1 MSSNLGYESEKT
13 LEDNLIKQLC
23 ADGYEFV
30 EINDID
36 DLHLNFRKQVN
47 KHNASRLNGHE
58 LSDKEFER
66 LLVKIQGKGVYGSSK
81 TLRSLQD
88 ITMDDGSTQY
98 IELFNTKNNE
108 WCKNEFQVTHQ
119 VTMVGKYENRYDVT
133 LLINGLPLVQIELK
147 RRGIDFK
154 EAFNQVIRYKKHS
167 LNDLFRYV
175 QIFIISNGIDTK
187 YFANSDKE
195 MDFQYTFYWTDKNNN
210 RIDNL
215 YDFALD
221 FLPKCHISK
230 MISRYMVVDDTQK
243 NLMVMRPYQY
253 YAVEELM
260 KRAYETNNNAYVWHT
275 TGSGKTLTSFKLSQ
289 LLSTNREVA
298 QVFFLVDRKDLDSQT
313 IEEFNRFQKDTVDM
327 TDSTDTLIAQMKDSS
342 KKIILTTIQKMSNA
356 CKNDKYQDVIDRFE
370 GKKVVFIIDECHRSQ
385 FGEMHKM
392 IKKKFPRAQ
401 YFGFTGTPRFAEN
414 ASQDGRTTA
423 DIFEKLVHHYLIK
436 NAIAD
441 GNVLGFN
448 VDYVRTISSTVDI
461 EDDEEVEAIDT
472 EEVLMDD
479 QRISNIVDYVLK
491 IHNSKTNNR
500 RYNAIFTVRSIPMLI
515 KYYDEFKKRNTD
527 LKIAGIFTFGANE
540 DGELETEHSR
550 DSLERMIRDYNQM
563 FDKNYSTNT
572 FPAYFTDV
580 SKKVKNTEL
589 DILLVVNMFLT
600 GFDAKRLNT
609 LYVDKRLKHHD
620 LIQAFSRT
628 NRLYDQNKE
637 YGQIVTFRSPKE
649 YKKKINDALVLYSKG
664 GIGQAIAED
673 WETVLNNF
681 VLSLKTIRTFAPTP
695 ADVNGLSKKQKKT
708 FIKLF
713 RDLDHDYAHLK
724 SFSTFEPKILDEY
737 GFSQQIYEDYAAVY
751 NNVIEELKKDPPDDT
766 GDEPIR
772 DDYDLVAYS
781 KFKIDFE
788 YIVELLQGFVDFLDQ
803 KDIEFNEAEFEHKL
817 LELKEIVKDFAEDNP
832 KLSDLLL
839 QVLDEIEQ
847 DKAKFMGQDMSV
859 IINQMRYTAIDK
871 EIEKFSKKWYVPF
884 EAVKYEAYNYKDG
897 ELANEN
903 KLKELADYAT
913 YKMEISEALPK
924 FKFNGTLIREFKEI
938 LMPEI
943 GSLIE

>member
-1 MSSNLGYESEKT
+1 
-13 LEDNLIKQLC
+13 
-23 ADGYEFV
+23 
-30 EINDID
+30 
-36 DLHLNFRKQVN
+36 
-47 KHNASRLNGHE
+47 
-58 LSDKEFER
+58 
-66 LLVKIQGKGVYGSSK
+66 
-81 TLRSLQD
+81 
-88 ITMDDGSTQY
+88 
-98 IELFNTKNNE
+98 
-108 WCKNEFQVTHQ
+108 
-119 VTMVGKYENRYDVT
+119 
-133 LLINGLPLVQIELK
+133 
-147 RRGIDFK
+147 
-154 EAFNQVIRYKKHS
+154 
-167 LNDLFRYV
+167 
-175 QIFIISNGIDTK
+175 
-187 YFANSDKE
+187 

-500 RYNAIFTVRSIPMLI
+500 RYNAIFTFRSIPMLI

-550 DSLERMIRDYNQM
+550 DSLERMINDYNQM

-572 FPAYFTDV
+572 FSAYFTDV

-628 NRLYDQNKE
+628 NRIETANKPYGNIVCFQTNKKAVDDAVKLFSLTDNADEVLMKPYE
-637 YGQIVTFRSPKE
+637 YYRDEFRKAVEELLKHTPSPEEAEHGGDEQEE
-649 YKKKINDALVLYSKG
+649 YKFVLLFRELVRLMVKLKTFDEFEFTEDELGMSNQLYEDFVSKYKKIYRDIRPDQQKTS
-664 GIGQAIAED
+664 I
-673 WETVLNNF
+673 
-681 VLSLKTIRTFAPTP
+681 LS
-695 ADVNGLSKKQKKT
+695 DV
-708 FIKLF
+708 
-713 RDLDHDYAHLK
+713 
-724 SFSTFEPKILDEY
+724 SFDI
-737 GFSQQIYEDYAAVY
+737 
-751 NNVIEELKKDPPDDT
+751 
-766 GDEPIR
+766 
-772 DDYDLVAYS
+772 
-781 KFKIDFE
+781 
-788 YIVELLQGFVDFLDQ
+788 ELLRNDKINVHY
-803 KDIEFNEAEFEHKL
+803 I
-817 LELKEIVKDFAEDNP
+817 LELIKNAVSEPSREKRR
-832 KLSDLLL
+832 KT
-839 QVLDEIEQ
+839 LDEIEKMIESAT
-847 DKAKFMGQDMSV
+847 DPELYMKSDLIHGFIDSIASEMDPDADFEYEY
-859 IINQMRYTAIDK
+859 NQYMEEQRT
-871 EIEKFSKKWYVPF
+871 
-884 EAVKYEAYNYKDG
+884 
-897 ELANEN
+897 NE
-903 KLKELADYAT
+903 
-913 YKMEISEALPK
+913 
-924 FKFNGTLIREFKEI
+924 IREVAAKYQIPEPKINRLIGDYEFGGFVDKNDIKTDLTKDVIKREKEENNFSSSMRAKNSI
-938 LMPEI
+938 TNTITQFIKDVVIKYM
-943 GSLIE
+943 

>member
-1 MSSNLGYESEKT
+1 MCL
-13 LEDNLIKQLC
+13 
-23 ADGYEFV
+23 
-30 EINDID
+30 
-36 DLHLNFRKQVN
+36 
-47 KHNASRLNGHE
+47 
-58 LSDKEFER
+58 
-66 LLVKIQGKGVYGSSK
+66 
-81 TLRSLQD
+81 
-88 ITMDDGSTQY
+88 
-98 IELFNTKNNE
+98 NTKNNE

-550 DSLERMIRDYNQM
+550 DSLERMIKDYNQM

-572 FPAYFTDV
+572 FSAYFTDV

-628 NRLYDQNKE
+628 NRIETANKPYGNIVCFQTNKKAVDDAVKLFSLTDNADEVLMKPYE
-637 YGQIVTFRSPKE
+637 YYRDEFRKAVEELLKHTPSPEEAEHGGDEQEE
-649 YKKKINDALVLYSKG
+649 YKFVLLFRELVRLMVKLKTFDEFEFSEDELGMSNQLYEDFVSKYKKIYRDIRPDQQKTS
-664 GIGQAIAED
+664 I
-673 WETVLNNF
+673 
-681 VLSLKTIRTFAPTP
+681 LS
-695 ADVNGLSKKQKKT
+695 DV
-708 FIKLF
+708 
-713 RDLDHDYAHLK
+713 
-724 SFSTFEPKILDEY
+724 SFDI
-737 GFSQQIYEDYAAVY
+737 
-751 NNVIEELKKDPPDDT
+751 
-766 GDEPIR
+766 
-772 DDYDLVAYS
+772 
-781 KFKIDFE
+781 
-788 YIVELLQGFVDFLDQ
+788 ELLRNDKINVHY
-803 KDIEFNEAEFEHKL
+803 I
-817 LELKEIVKDFAEDNP
+817 LELIKNAVSEPSREKCR
-832 KLSDLLL
+832 KT
-839 QVLDEIEQ
+839 LDEIEKMIESAT
-847 DKAKFMGQDMSV
+847 DPELYMKSDLIHGFIDSIASEMDPDADFEYEY
-859 IINQMRYTAIDK
+859 NQYMEEQRT
-871 EIEKFSKKWYVPF
+871 
-884 EAVKYEAYNYKDG
+884 
-897 ELANEN
+897 NE
-903 KLKELADYAT
+903 
-913 YKMEISEALPK
+913 
-924 FKFNGTLIREFKEI
+924 IREVAAKYQIPEPKINRLIGDYEFGGFVDKNDIKTDLTKDVIKREKEEKNFSSSMRAKNSI
-938 LMPEI
+938 TNTITQFIKDVVIKYM
-943 GSLIE
+943 

>member
-1 MSSNLGYESEKT
+1 MNNSVGYESEKT
-13 LEDNLIKQLC
+13 LENNLIKQLKV
-23 ADGYEFV
+23 DGYEYV
-30 EINDID
+30 DIKNED
-36 DLHLNFRKQVN
+36 DLHRNFRKQIN
-47 KHNASRLNGHE
+47 KHNYSRLDGHE

-66 LLVKIQGKGVYGSSK
+66 LMVKIQGKGVYGSSK

-88 ITMDDGSTQY
+88 ITMDDGTTQY
-98 IELFNTKNNE
+98 IELFNAKNNE

-119 VTMVGKYENRYDVT
+119 VTMIGKYENRYDVT

-167 LNDLFRYV
+167 LNDLFRFV
-175 QIFIISNGIDTK
+175 QIFVISNGIDTK

-230 MISRYMVVDDTQK
+230 MISRYMVVDDSQK

-327 TDSTDTLIAQMKDSS
+327 TDSTDTLITQMKDSS

-356 CKNDKYQDVIDRFE
+356 CKNDKYQDVIKRYE
-370 GKKVVFIIDECHRSQ
+370 EKKVIFIIDECHRSQ

-392 IKKKFPRAQ
+392 IKKKFPKAQ
-401 YFGFTGTPRFAEN
+401 YFGFTGTPRFPEN

-448 VDYVRTISSTVDI
+448 VDYVRTISATVDI

-479 QRISNIVDYVLK
+479 QRISNIVEYILK
-491 IHNSKTNNR
+491 IHNAKTNNR
-500 RYNAIFTVRSIPMLI
+500 KYNAIFTVRSIPMLI
-515 KYYDEFKKRNTD
+515 KYYDEFKNRNTD

-550 DSLERMIRDYNQM
+550 DALERMIKDYNDM
-563 FDKNYSTNT
+563 FDKNYNT
-572 FPAYFTDV
+572 GTFSAYFTDV
-580 SKKVKNTEL
+580 SKKVKNTEI

-628 NRLYDQNKE
+628 NRIETANKPYGNIVCFQTNKKAVDTAIKIFSLTDNADEILMKPYE
-637 YGQIVTFRSPKE
+637 YYRDEFRKAVEELLKHTPTPEDANHGGDEQEKYKFILLFRELARLMVKLKTFDEFEFTVGELGISHQTYEDFVSKYKDIYRDVHDDSQKTSILNDVTFDIE
-649 YKKKINDALVLYSKG
+649 LLHNDKINVHYVLM
-664 GIGQAIAED
+664 
-673 WETVLNNF
+673 L
-681 VLSLKTIRTFAPTP
+681 
-695 ADVNGLSKKQKKT
+695 
-708 FIKLF
+708 
-713 RDLDHDYAHLK
+713 
-724 SFSTFEPKILDEY
+724 
-737 GFSQQIYEDYAAVY
+737 
-751 NNVIEELKKDPPDDT
+751 
-766 GDEPIR
+766 IR
-772 DDYDLVAYS
+772 DAVTETS
-781 KFKIDFE
+781 KEKRR
-788 YIVELLQGFVDFLDQ
+788 
-803 KDIEFNEAEFEHKL
+803 KT
-817 LELKEIVKDFAEDNP
+817 
-832 KLSDLLL
+832 
-839 QVLDEIEQ
+839 LDEIEKMIESTTDPELYMKSDLIHGFIDRIACEIGPDEDIDYEYNQ
-847 DKAKFMGQDMSV
+847 YMEEQRNNEIKEIATKYQIPEMKINQLIGDYEFGGFIDKNDIKNDLTAEVVKREKEKNSYASSLKTKNYISNAIAKFVKDIV
-859 IINQMRYTAIDK
+859 
-871 EIEKFSKKWYVPF
+871 
-884 EAVKYEAYNYKDG
+884 VKY
-897 ELANEN
+897 
-903 KLKELADYAT
+903 
-913 YKMEISEALPK
+913 M
-924 FKFNGTLIREFKEI
+924 
-938 LMPEI
+938 
-943 GSLIE
+943 

>member
-1 MSSNLGYESEKT
+1 
-13 LEDNLIKQLC
+13 
-23 ADGYEFV
+23 
-30 EINDID
+30 
-36 DLHLNFRKQVN
+36 
-47 KHNASRLNGHE
+47 
-58 LSDKEFER
+58 
-66 LLVKIQGKGVYGSSK
+66 
-81 TLRSLQD
+81 
-88 ITMDDGSTQY
+88 
-98 IELFNTKNNE
+98 
-108 WCKNEFQVTHQ
+108 
-119 VTMVGKYENRYDVT
+119 
-133 LLINGLPLVQIELK
+133 
-147 RRGIDFK
+147 
-154 EAFNQVIRYKKHS
+154 
-167 LNDLFRYV
+167 
-175 QIFIISNGIDTK
+175 
-187 YFANSDKE
+187 

-313 IEEFNRFQKDTVDM
+313 IEEFNRLQKDTVDM

-500 RYNAIFTVRSIPMLI
+500 RYNAIFTVCSIPMLI

-550 DSLERMIRDYNQM
+550 DSLERMIKDYNQM

-572 FPAYFTDV
+572 FSAYFTDV

-628 NRLYDQNKE
+628 NRIETANKPYGNIVCFQTNKKAVDDAVKLFSLTDNADEVLMKPYE
-637 YGQIVTFRSPKE
+637 YYRDEFRKAVEELLKHTPSPEEAEHGGDEQEE
-649 YKKKINDALVLYSKG
+649 YKFVLLFRELVRLMVKLKTFDEFEFSEDELGMSNQLYEDFVSKYKKIYRDIRPDQQKTS
-664 GIGQAIAED
+664 I
-673 WETVLNNF
+673 
-681 VLSLKTIRTFAPTP
+681 LS
-695 ADVNGLSKKQKKT
+695 DV
-708 FIKLF
+708 
-713 RDLDHDYAHLK
+713 
-724 SFSTFEPKILDEY
+724 SFDI
-737 GFSQQIYEDYAAVY
+737 
-751 NNVIEELKKDPPDDT
+751 
-766 GDEPIR
+766 
-772 DDYDLVAYS
+772 
-781 KFKIDFE
+781 
-788 YIVELLQGFVDFLDQ
+788 ELLRNDKINVHY
-803 KDIEFNEAEFEHKL
+803 I
-817 LELKEIVKDFAEDNP
+817 LELIKNAVSEPSREKRR
-832 KLSDLLL
+832 KT
-839 QVLDEIEQ
+839 LDEIEKMIESAT
-847 DKAKFMGQDMSV
+847 DPELYMKSDLIHEFIDSIASEMDPDADFEYEY
-859 IINQMRYTAIDK
+859 NQYMEEQRT
-871 EIEKFSKKWYVPF
+871 
-884 EAVKYEAYNYKDG
+884 
-897 ELANEN
+897 NE
-903 KLKELADYAT
+903 
-913 YKMEISEALPK
+913 
-924 FKFNGTLIREFKEI
+924 IREVAAKYQIPEPKINRLIGDYEFGGFVDKNDIKTDLTKDVIKREKEEKNFSSSMRAKNSI
-938 LMPEI
+938 TNTISQFIKDVVIKYM
-943 GSLIE
+943 

>member
-1 MSSNLGYESEKT
+1 MCL
-13 LEDNLIKQLC
+13 
-23 ADGYEFV
+23 
-30 EINDID
+30 
-36 DLHLNFRKQVN
+36 
-47 KHNASRLNGHE
+47 
-58 LSDKEFER
+58 
-66 LLVKIQGKGVYGSSK
+66 
-81 TLRSLQD
+81 
-88 ITMDDGSTQY
+88 
-98 IELFNTKNNE
+98 NTKNNE

-119 VTMVGKYENRYDVT
+119 VTMIGKYENRYDVT

-472 EEVLMDD
+472 EEVIMDD

-491 IHNSKTNNR
+491 IHNSKTSNR

-550 DSLERMIRDYNQM
+550 DSLERMIKDYNQM

-572 FPAYFTDV
+572 FSAYFTDV

-628 NRLYDQNKE
+628 NRIETANKPYGNIVCFQTNKKAVDDAVKLFSLTDNADEVLMKPYE
-637 YGQIVTFRSPKE
+637 YYRDEFRKAVEELLKHTPSPEEAEHGGDEQEE
-649 YKKKINDALVLYSKG
+649 YKFVLLFRELVRLMVKLKTFDEFEFTEDELGMSNQLYEDFVSKYKKIYRDIRPDQQKTS
-664 GIGQAIAED
+664 I
-673 WETVLNNF
+673 
-681 VLSLKTIRTFAPTP
+681 LS
-695 ADVNGLSKKQKKT
+695 DV
-708 FIKLF
+708 
-713 RDLDHDYAHLK
+713 
-724 SFSTFEPKILDEY
+724 SFDI
-737 GFSQQIYEDYAAVY
+737 
-751 NNVIEELKKDPPDDT
+751 
-766 GDEPIR
+766 
-772 DDYDLVAYS
+772 
-781 KFKIDFE
+781 
-788 YIVELLQGFVDFLDQ
+788 ELLRNDKINVHY
-803 KDIEFNEAEFEHKL
+803 I
-817 LELKEIVKDFAEDNP
+817 LELIKNAVSEPSREKRR
-832 KLSDLLL
+832 KT
-839 QVLDEIEQ
+839 LDEIEKMIESAT
-847 DKAKFMGQDMSV
+847 DPELYMKSDLIHGFIDSIASEMDPDADFEYEY
-859 IINQMRYTAIDK
+859 NQYMEEQRT
-871 EIEKFSKKWYVPF
+871 
-884 EAVKYEAYNYKDG
+884 
-897 ELANEN
+897 NE
-903 KLKELADYAT
+903 
-913 YKMEISEALPK
+913 
-924 FKFNGTLIREFKEI
+924 IREVAAKYQIPEPKINRLIGDYEFGGFVDKNDIKTDLTKDVIKREKEENNFSSSMRAKNSI
-938 LMPEI
+938 TNTITQFIKDVVIKYM
-943 GSLIE
+943 

>member
-1 MSSNLGYESEKT
+1 MCL
-13 LEDNLIKQLC
+13 
-23 ADGYEFV
+23 
-30 EINDID
+30 
-36 DLHLNFRKQVN
+36 
-47 KHNASRLNGHE
+47 
-58 LSDKEFER
+58 
-66 LLVKIQGKGVYGSSK
+66 
-81 TLRSLQD
+81 
-88 ITMDDGSTQY
+88 
-98 IELFNTKNNE
+98 NTKNNE

-550 DSLERMIRDYNQM
+550 DSLERMIKDYNQM

-572 FPAYFTDV
+572 FSAYFTDV

-628 NRLYDQNKE
+628 NRIETANKPYGNIVCFQTNKKAVDDAVKLFSLTDNADEVLMKPYE
-637 YGQIVTFRSPKE
+637 YYRDEFRKAVEELLKHTPSPEEAEHGGDEQEE
-649 YKKKINDALVLYSKG
+649 YKFVLLFRELVRLMVKLKTFDEFEFSEDELGMSNQLYEDFVSKYKKIYRDIRPDQQKTS
-664 GIGQAIAED
+664 I
-673 WETVLNNF
+673 
-681 VLSLKTIRTFAPTP
+681 LS
-695 ADVNGLSKKQKKT
+695 DV
-708 FIKLF
+708 
-713 RDLDHDYAHLK
+713 
-724 SFSTFEPKILDEY
+724 SFDI
-737 GFSQQIYEDYAAVY
+737 
-751 NNVIEELKKDPPDDT
+751 
-766 GDEPIR
+766 
-772 DDYDLVAYS
+772 
-781 KFKIDFE
+781 
-788 YIVELLQGFVDFLDQ
+788 ELLRNDKINVHY
-803 KDIEFNEAEFEHKL
+803 I
-817 LELKEIVKDFAEDNP
+817 LELIKNAVSEPSREKRR
-832 KLSDLLL
+832 KT
-839 QVLDEIEQ
+839 LDEIEKMIESAT
-847 DKAKFMGQDMSV
+847 DPELYMKSDLIHGFIDSIASEMDPDADFEYEY
-859 IINQMRYTAIDK
+859 NQYMEEQRT
-871 EIEKFSKKWYVPF
+871 
-884 EAVKYEAYNYKDG
+884 
-897 ELANEN
+897 NE
-903 KLKELADYAT
+903 
-913 YKMEISEALPK
+913 
-924 FKFNGTLIREFKEI
+924 IREVAAKYQIPEPKINRLIGDYEFGGFVDKNDIKTDLTKDVIKREKEEKNFSSSMRAKNSI
-938 LMPEI
+938 TNTITQFIKDVVIKYM
-943 GSLIE
+943 

>member
-1 MSSNLGYESEKT
+1 
-13 LEDNLIKQLC
+13 
-23 ADGYEFV
+23 
-30 EINDID
+30 
-36 DLHLNFRKQVN
+36 
-47 KHNASRLNGHE
+47 
-58 LSDKEFER
+58 
-66 LLVKIQGKGVYGSSK
+66 
-81 TLRSLQD
+81 
-88 ITMDDGSTQY
+88 
-98 IELFNTKNNE
+98 
-108 WCKNEFQVTHQ
+108 
-119 VTMVGKYENRYDVT
+119 MVGKYENRYDVT

-550 DSLERMIRDYNQM
+550 DSLERMINDYNQM

-572 FPAYFTDV
+572 FSAYFTDV

-628 NRLYDQNKE
+628 NRIETANKPYGNIVCFQTNKKAVDDAVKLFSLTDNADEVLMKPYE
-637 YGQIVTFRSPKE
+637 YYRDEFRKAVEELLKHTPSPEEAEHGGDEQEE
-649 YKKKINDALVLYSKG
+649 YKFVLLFRELVRLMVKLKTFDEFEFTEDELGMSNQLYEDFVSKYKKIYRD
-664 GIGQAIAED
+664 
-673 WETVLNNF
+673 
-681 VLSLKTIRTFAPTP
+681 IRPDQQKASILF
-695 ADVNGLSKKQKKT
+695 DV
-708 FIKLF
+708 
-713 RDLDHDYAHLK
+713 
-724 SFSTFEPKILDEY
+724 SFDI
-737 GFSQQIYEDYAAVY
+737 
-751 NNVIEELKKDPPDDT
+751 
-766 GDEPIR
+766 
-772 DDYDLVAYS
+772 
-781 KFKIDFE
+781 
-788 YIVELLQGFVDFLDQ
+788 ELLRNDKINVHY
-803 KDIEFNEAEFEHKL
+803 I
-817 LELKEIVKDFAEDNP
+817 LELIKNAVSEPSREKRR
-832 KLSDLLL
+832 KT
-839 QVLDEIEQ
+839 LDEIEKMIESAT
-847 DKAKFMGQDMSV
+847 DPELYMKSDLIHGFIDSIASEMDPDADFEYEY
-859 IINQMRYTAIDK
+859 NQYMK
-871 EIEKFSKKWYVPF
+871 EQRT
-884 EAVKYEAYNYKDG
+884 
-897 ELANEN
+897 NE
-903 KLKELADYAT
+903 
-913 YKMEISEALPK
+913 
-924 FKFNGTLIREFKEI
+924 IREVAAKYQIPEPKINRLIGDYEFGGFVDKNDIKTDLTKDVIKREKEENNFSSSMRAKNSI
-938 LMPEI
+938 TNTITQFIKDVVIKYM
-943 GSLIE
+943 

>member
-1 MSSNLGYESEKT
+1 
-13 LEDNLIKQLC
+13 
-23 ADGYEFV
+23 
-30 EINDID
+30 
-36 DLHLNFRKQVN
+36 
-47 KHNASRLNGHE
+47 
-58 LSDKEFER
+58 
-66 LLVKIQGKGVYGSSK
+66 
-81 TLRSLQD
+81 
-88 ITMDDGSTQY
+88 
-98 IELFNTKNNE
+98 
-108 WCKNEFQVTHQ
+108 
-119 VTMVGKYENRYDVT
+119 
-133 LLINGLPLVQIELK
+133 
-147 RRGIDFK
+147 
-154 EAFNQVIRYKKHS
+154 
-167 LNDLFRYV
+167 
-175 QIFIISNGIDTK
+175 
-187 YFANSDKE
+187 
-195 MDFQYTFYWTDKNNN
+195 
-210 RIDNL
+210 
-215 YDFALD
+215 
-221 FLPKCHISK
+221 
-230 MISRYMVVDDTQK
+230 MVVDDTQK

-550 DSLERMIRDYNQM
+550 DSLERMIKDYNQM
-563 FDKNYSTNT
+563 FGKNYSTNT
-572 FPAYFTDV
+572 FSAYFTDV

-628 NRLYDQNKE
+628 NRIETANKPYGNIVCFQTNKKAVDDAVKLFSLTDNADEVLMKPYE
-637 YGQIVTFRSPKE
+637 YYRDEFRKAVEELLKHTPSPEEAEHGGDEQEE
-649 YKKKINDALVLYSKG
+649 YKFVLLFRELVRLMVKLKTFDEFEFTEVELGMSNQLYEDFVSKYKKIYRDIRPDQQKTS
-664 GIGQAIAED
+664 I
-673 WETVLNNF
+673 
-681 VLSLKTIRTFAPTP
+681 LS
-695 ADVNGLSKKQKKT
+695 DV
-708 FIKLF
+708 
-713 RDLDHDYAHLK
+713 
-724 SFSTFEPKILDEY
+724 SFDI
-737 GFSQQIYEDYAAVY
+737 
-751 NNVIEELKKDPPDDT
+751 
-766 GDEPIR
+766 
-772 DDYDLVAYS
+772 
-781 KFKIDFE
+781 
-788 YIVELLQGFVDFLDQ
+788 ELLRNDKINVHY
-803 KDIEFNEAEFEHKL
+803 I
-817 LELKEIVKDFAEDNP
+817 LELIKNAVSEPSREKRR
-832 KLSDLLL
+832 KT
-839 QVLDEIEQ
+839 LDEIEKMIESAT
-847 DKAKFMGQDMSV
+847 DPELYMKSDLIHGFIDSIASEMDPDADFEYEY
-859 IINQMRYTAIDK
+859 NQYMEEQRT
-871 EIEKFSKKWYVPF
+871 
-884 EAVKYEAYNYKDG
+884 
-897 ELANEN
+897 NE
-903 KLKELADYAT
+903 
-913 YKMEISEALPK
+913 
-924 FKFNGTLIREFKEI
+924 IREVAAKYQIPEPKINRLIGDYEFGGFVDKNDIKTDLTKDVIKREKEENNFSSSMRAKNSI
-938 LMPEI
+938 TNTITQFIKDVVIKYM
-943 GSLIE
+943 

>member
-275 TGSGKTLTSFKLSQ
+275 TRSG
-289 LLSTNREVA
+289 
-298 QVFFLVDRKDLDSQT
+298 
-313 IEEFNRFQKDTVDM
+313 
-327 TDSTDTLIAQMKDSS
+327 
-342 KKIILTTIQKMSNA
+342 
-356 CKNDKYQDVIDRFE
+356 
-370 GKKVVFIIDECHRSQ
+370 
-385 FGEMHKM
+385 
-392 IKKKFPRAQ
+392 
-401 YFGFTGTPRFAEN
+401 
-414 ASQDGRTTA
+414 
-423 DIFEKLVHHYLIK
+423 
-436 NAIAD
+436 
-441 GNVLGFN
+441 
-448 VDYVRTISSTVDI
+448 
-461 EDDEEVEAIDT
+461 
-472 EEVLMDD
+472 
-479 QRISNIVDYVLK
+479 
-491 IHNSKTNNR
+491 
-500 RYNAIFTVRSIPMLI
+500 
-515 KYYDEFKKRNTD
+515 
-527 LKIAGIFTFGANE
+527 
-540 DGELETEHSR
+540 EH
-550 DSLERMIRDYNQM
+550 
-563 FDKNYSTNT
+563 
-572 FPAYFTDV
+572 
-580 SKKVKNTEL
+580 
-589 DILLVVNMFLT
+589 
-600 GFDAKRLNT
+600 
-609 LYVDKRLKHHD
+609 
-620 LIQAFSRT
+620 
-628 NRLYDQNKE
+628 
-637 YGQIVTFRSPKE
+637 
-649 YKKKINDALVLYSKG
+649 
-664 GIGQAIAED
+664 
-673 WETVLNNF
+673 
-681 VLSLKTIRTFAPTP
+681 
-695 ADVNGLSKKQKKT
+695 
-708 FIKLF
+708 
-713 RDLDHDYAHLK
+713 
-724 SFSTFEPKILDEY
+724 
-737 GFSQQIYEDYAAVY
+737 
-751 NNVIEELKKDPPDDT
+751 
-766 GDEPIR
+766 
-772 DDYDLVAYS
+772 
-781 KFKIDFE
+781 
-788 YIVELLQGFVDFLDQ
+788 
-803 KDIEFNEAEFEHKL
+803 
-817 LELKEIVKDFAEDNP
+817 
-832 KLSDLLL
+832 
-839 QVLDEIEQ
+839 
-847 DKAKFMGQDMSV
+847 
-859 IINQMRYTAIDK
+859 
-871 EIEKFSKKWYVPF
+871 
-884 EAVKYEAYNYKDG
+884 
-897 ELANEN
+897 
-903 KLKELADYAT
+903 
-913 YKMEISEALPK
+913 
-924 FKFNGTLIREFKEI
+924 
-938 LMPEI
+938 
-943 GSLIE
+943 

>member
-1 MSSNLGYESEKT
+1 MCL
-13 LEDNLIKQLC
+13 
-23 ADGYEFV
+23 
-30 EINDID
+30 
-36 DLHLNFRKQVN
+36 
-47 KHNASRLNGHE
+47 
-58 LSDKEFER
+58 
-66 LLVKIQGKGVYGSSK
+66 
-81 TLRSLQD
+81 
-88 ITMDDGSTQY
+88 
-98 IELFNTKNNE
+98 NTKNNE

-527 LKIAGIFTFGANE
+527 LKIAGIFTFDANE

-550 DSLERMIRDYNQM
+550 DSLERMIKDYNQM

-572 FPAYFTDV
+572 FSAYFTDV

-628 NRLYDQNKE
+628 NRIETANKPYGNIVCFQTNKKAVDDAVKLFSLTDNADEVLMKPYE
-637 YGQIVTFRSPKE
+637 YYRDEFRKAVEELLKHTPSPEEAEHGGDEQEE
-649 YKKKINDALVLYSKG
+649 YKFVLLFRELVRLMVKLKTFDEFEFSEDELGMSNQLYEDFVSKYKKIYRDIRPDQQKTS
-664 GIGQAIAED
+664 I
-673 WETVLNNF
+673 
-681 VLSLKTIRTFAPTP
+681 LS
-695 ADVNGLSKKQKKT
+695 DV
-708 FIKLF
+708 
-713 RDLDHDYAHLK
+713 
-724 SFSTFEPKILDEY
+724 SFDI
-737 GFSQQIYEDYAAVY
+737 
-751 NNVIEELKKDPPDDT
+751 
-766 GDEPIR
+766 
-772 DDYDLVAYS
+772 
-781 KFKIDFE
+781 
-788 YIVELLQGFVDFLDQ
+788 ELLRNDKINVHY
-803 KDIEFNEAEFEHKL
+803 I
-817 LELKEIVKDFAEDNP
+817 LELIKNAVSEPSREKRR
-832 KLSDLLL
+832 KT
-839 QVLDEIEQ
+839 LDEIEKMIESAT
-847 DKAKFMGQDMSV
+847 DPELYMKSDLIHGFIDSIASEMDPDADFEYEY
-859 IINQMRYTAIDK
+859 NQYMEEQRTN
-871 EIEKFSKKWYVPF
+871 EIREV
-884 EAVKYEAYNYKDG
+884 AVKYQIPEPKINRLIGDYEFGGFVDKNDIKSDLTKDVIKR
-897 ELANEN
+897 EKEEN
-903 KLKELADYAT
+903 NFSSSMRAKNSITNTITQFIKDVVIKY
-913 YKMEISEALPK
+913 M
-924 FKFNGTLIREFKEI
+924 
-938 LMPEI
+938 
-943 GSLIE
+943 

>member
-1 MSSNLGYESEKT
+1 MSGSLGYESEKT
-13 LEDNLIKQLC
+13 LESNLINQLVG
-23 ADGYEFV
+23 DGYEYV
-30 EINDID
+30 EISNVD
-36 DLHLNFRKQVN
+36 DLHANFRKQVN
-47 KHNASRLNGHE
+47 KHNSSRLNGHE

-88 ITMDDGSTQY
+88 IVMDDGTVQY

-119 VTMVGKYENRYDVT
+119 VTMIGKYENRYDVS

-147 RRGIDFK
+147 RRGVDFK

-167 LNDLFRYV
+167 LNDLYRFV
-175 QIFIISNGIDTK
+175 QIFVISNGIDTK

-289 LLSTNREVA
+289 LLSTNREVV

-327 TDSTDTLIAQMKDSS
+327 TDSTDTLIRQMKDSS
-342 KKIILTTIQKMSNA
+342 KKIILTTIQKMANA
-356 CKNDKYQDVIDRFE
+356 CKNDRYSDVISRYV

-385 FGEMHKM
+385 FGEMHKA
-392 IKKKFPRAQ
+392 IKSKFPRAQ
-401 YFGFTGTPRFAEN
+401 YFGFTGTPRFPEN

-436 NAIAD
+436 TAIAD

-461 EDDEEVEAIDT
+461 ENDEEVEAIDT
-472 EEVLMDD
+472 EEALMDD
-479 QRISNIVDYVLK
+479 RRISNIVDYILK
-491 IHNSKTNNR
+491 IHDAKTNNR
-500 RYNAIFTVRSIPMLI
+500 KYNAIFTVKSIPMLI

-527 LKIAGIFTFGANE
+527 LKIAGIFTFDSNE
-540 DGELETEHSR
+540 EGSLGTEHSR
-550 DSLERMIRDYNQM
+550 DALDRMILDYNRI
-563 FDKNYSTNT
+563 FDKKYSSNT
-572 FPAYFTDV
+572 FQAYFTDV
-580 SKKVKNTEL
+580 SKKVKNTEI

-628 NRLYDQNKE
+628 NRIETQNKP
-637 YGQIVTFRSPKE
+637 YGNIVCFQTNKKAVDNAVKLFSLTDNADDVLMKPYEFYRDEFRKAVE
-649 YKKKINDALVLYSKG
+649 ELYKHTLTPTDAEHG
-664 GIGQAIAED
+664 GDESEQYKFILLFRELIRLM
-673 WETVLNNF
+673 VK
-681 VLSLKTIRTFAPTP
+681 LKTFE
-695 ADVNGLSKKQKKT
+695 Q
-708 FIKLF
+708 FIF
-713 RDLDHDYAHLK
+713 
-724 SFSTFEPKILDEY
+724 TEEEV
-737 GFSQQIYEDYAAVY
+737 GMSQQIYEDFVSKYKKIYREHQQTITETSILKDISFDIELLRNDKINVHYILVLIKDAVQEPSREKRRKTFDD
-751 NNVIEELKKDPPDDT
+751 IEKLIAGGTEPELYLKSDLIYGFIESIATEMDPD
-766 GDEPIR
+766 
-772 DDYDLVAYS
+772 A
-781 KFKIDFE
+781 DFE
-788 YIVELLQGFVDFLDQ
+788 DEYNKYMEQCRLKEIQDMSEKYEIPANKLEKIIGDYEFGGFVD
-803 KDIEFNEAEFEHKL
+803 KNDIKNSL
-817 LELKEIVKDFAEDNP
+817 SKEVIQREKIANSYPSSIRAKNIITGLITQFIKNIV
-832 KLSDLLL
+832 L
-839 QVLDEIEQ
+839 
-847 DKAKFMGQDMSV
+847 
-859 IINQMRYTAIDK
+859 RY
-871 EIEKFSKKWYVPF
+871 
-884 EAVKYEAYNYKDG
+884 
-897 ELANEN
+897 
-903 KLKELADYAT
+903 
-913 YKMEISEALPK
+913 M
-924 FKFNGTLIREFKEI
+924 
-938 LMPEI
+938 
-943 GSLIE
+943 

>member
-58 LSDKEFER
+58 LSDKELER

-550 DSLERMIRDYNQM
+550 DSLERMIKDYNQM

-572 FPAYFTDV
+572 FSAYFTDV

-628 NRLYDQNKE
+628 NRIETANKPYGNIVCFQTNKKAVDDAVKLFSLTDNADEVLMKPYE
-637 YGQIVTFRSPKE
+637 YYRDEFRKAVEELLKHTPSPEEAEHGGDEQEE
-649 YKKKINDALVLYSKG
+649 YKFVLLFRELVRLMVKLKTFDEFEFSEDELGMSNQLYEDFVSKYKKIYRDIRPDQQKTS
-664 GIGQAIAED
+664 I
-673 WETVLNNF
+673 
-681 VLSLKTIRTFAPTP
+681 LS
-695 ADVNGLSKKQKKT
+695 DV
-708 FIKLF
+708 
-713 RDLDHDYAHLK
+713 
-724 SFSTFEPKILDEY
+724 SFDI
-737 GFSQQIYEDYAAVY
+737 
-751 NNVIEELKKDPPDDT
+751 
-766 GDEPIR
+766 
-772 DDYDLVAYS
+772 
-781 KFKIDFE
+781 
-788 YIVELLQGFVDFLDQ
+788 ELLRNDKINVHY
-803 KDIEFNEAEFEHKL
+803 I
-817 LELKEIVKDFAEDNP
+817 LELIKNAVSEPSREKRR
-832 KLSDLLL
+832 KT
-839 QVLDEIEQ
+839 LDEIEKMIESAT
-847 DKAKFMGQDMSV
+847 DPELYMKSDLIHGFIDSIASEMDPDADFEYEY
-859 IINQMRYTAIDK
+859 NQYMEEQRT
-871 EIEKFSKKWYVPF
+871 
-884 EAVKYEAYNYKDG
+884 
-897 ELANEN
+897 NE
-903 KLKELADYAT
+903 
-913 YKMEISEALPK
+913 
-924 FKFNGTLIREFKEI
+924 IREVAAKYQIPEPKINRLIGDYEFGGFVDKNDIKTDLTKDVIKREKEEKNFSSSMRAKNSI
-938 LMPEI
+938 TNTITQFIKDVVIKYM
-943 GSLIE
+943 

>member
-1 MSSNLGYESEKT
+1 MNSSVGYESEKV
-13 LEDNLIKQLC
+13 LEDNLIKQLK
-23 ADGYEFV
+23 ADGYEYV
-30 EINDID
+30 EIKDVD
-36 DLHLNFRKQVN
+36 DLHKNFRKQIN
-47 KHNASRLNGHE
+47 KHNYNRLNGHE

-66 LLVKIQGKGVYGSSK
+66 LMVKIQGKGVYGSSK

-98 IELFNTKNNE
+98 IELFNVKNNE

-119 VTMVGKYENRYDVT
+119 VTMIGKYENRYDVT

-167 LNDLFRYV
+167 LNDLFRFV
-175 QIFIISNGIDTK
+175 QIFVISNGIDTK

-356 CKNDKYQDVIDRFE
+356 CKNDKYQDVINRYE

-401 YFGFTGTPRFAEN
+401 YFGFTGTPRFPEN

-461 EDDEEVEAIDT
+461 DDDEEVEAIDT

-491 IHNSKTNNR
+491 IHNAKTNNR
-500 RYNAIFTVRSIPMLI
+500 KYNAIFTVRSIPMLI

-550 DSLERMIRDYNQM
+550 DALERMIKDYDDM
-563 FDKNYSTNT
+563 FDKNYNT
-572 FPAYFTDV
+572 GTFSAYFTDV

-628 NRLYDQNKE
+628 NRIETANKPYGNIVCFQTNKKAVDTAVKMFSLTDNADEVLMKPYE
-637 YGQIVTFRSPKE
+637 YYRDEFRKAVEELLKHTPTPEEAEHGGDEHEEYKFILLFRELVRLMVKLKTFDEFEFTEDELGMTHQTYEDFISKYKKIYRDIHENPQKTSILDDVTFDIE
-649 YKKKINDALVLYSKG
+649 LLHNDKINVHY
-664 GIGQAIAED
+664 
-673 WETVLNNF
+673 
-681 VLSLKTIRTFAPTP
+681 
-695 ADVNGLSKKQKKT
+695 
-708 FIKLF
+708 
-713 RDLDHDYAHLK
+713 
-724 SFSTFEPKILDEY
+724 ILM
-737 GFSQQIYEDYAAVY
+737 
-751 NNVIEELKKDPPDDT
+751 L
-766 GDEPIR
+766 IR
-772 DDYDLVAYS
+772 DAVTEPS
-781 KFKIDFE
+781 KEKRR
-788 YIVELLQGFVDFLDQ
+788 
-803 KDIEFNEAEFEHKL
+803 KT
-817 LELKEIVKDFAEDNP
+817 
-832 KLSDLLL
+832 
-839 QVLDEIEQ
+839 LDEIEKMIESATDPELYMKSDLIHGFIDSIASEMDPDADFDYEYNQ
-847 DKAKFMGQDMSV
+847 YMEEQRNNEIKEVATKYQIPEIKINRLIGDYEFGGFVDKNDIKSDLTPEV
-859 IINQMRYTAIDK
+859 VKREK
-871 EIEKFSKKWYVPF
+871 EKNSYASSLKTKNLITNTITQFIKDVV
-884 EAVKYEAYNYKDG
+884 VKY
-897 ELANEN
+897 
-903 KLKELADYAT
+903 
-913 YKMEISEALPK
+913 M
-924 FKFNGTLIREFKEI
+924 
-938 LMPEI
+938 
-943 GSLIE
+943 

>member
-47 KHNASRLNGHE
+47 KHNVSRLNGHE

-550 DSLERMIRDYNQM
+550 DSLERMIKDYNQM

-572 FPAYFTDV
+572 FSAYFTDV

-628 NRLYDQNKE
+628 NRIETANKPYGNIVCFQTNKKAVDDAVKLFSLTDNADEVLMKPYE
-637 YGQIVTFRSPKE
+637 YYRDEFRKAVEELLKHTPSPEKAEHGGDEQEE
-649 YKKKINDALVLYSKG
+649 YKFVLLFRELVRLMVKLKTFDEFEFTEDELGMSNQLYEDFVSKYKKIYRDIRPDQQKTS
-664 GIGQAIAED
+664 I
-673 WETVLNNF
+673 
-681 VLSLKTIRTFAPTP
+681 LS
-695 ADVNGLSKKQKKT
+695 DV
-708 FIKLF
+708 
-713 RDLDHDYAHLK
+713 
-724 SFSTFEPKILDEY
+724 SFDI
-737 GFSQQIYEDYAAVY
+737 
-751 NNVIEELKKDPPDDT
+751 
-766 GDEPIR
+766 
-772 DDYDLVAYS
+772 
-781 KFKIDFE
+781 
-788 YIVELLQGFVDFLDQ
+788 ELLRNDKINVHY
-803 KDIEFNEAEFEHKL
+803 I
-817 LELKEIVKDFAEDNP
+817 LELIKNAVSEPSREKRR
-832 KLSDLLL
+832 KT
-839 QVLDEIEQ
+839 LDEIEKMIESAT
-847 DKAKFMGQDMSV
+847 DPELYMKSDLIHGFIDSIASEMDPDADFEYEY
-859 IINQMRYTAIDK
+859 NQYMEEQRTN
-871 EIEKFSKKWYVPF
+871 EIREV
-884 EAVKYEAYNYKDG
+884 AVKYQIPEPKINRLIGDYEFGGFVDKNDIKSDLTKDVIKR
-897 ELANEN
+897 EKEEN
-903 KLKELADYAT
+903 NFSSSMRAKNSITNTITQFIKDVVIKY
-913 YKMEISEALPK
+913 M
-924 FKFNGTLIREFKEI
+924 
-938 LMPEI
+938 
-943 GSLIE
+943 

>member
-47 KHNASRLNGHE
+47 KHNVSRLNGHE

-550 DSLERMIRDYNQM
+550 DSLERMIKDYNQM

-572 FPAYFTDV
+572 FSAYFTDV

-628 NRLYDQNKE
+628 NRIETANKPYGNIVCFQTNKKAVDDAVKLFSLTDNADEVLMKPYE
-637 YGQIVTFRSPKE
+637 YYRDEFRKAVEELLKHTPSPEEAEHGGDEQEE
-649 YKKKINDALVLYSKG
+649 YKFVLLFRELVRLMVKLKTFDEFEFTEDELGMSNQLYEDFVSKYKKIYRDIRPDQQKTS
-664 GIGQAIAED
+664 I
-673 WETVLNNF
+673 
-681 VLSLKTIRTFAPTP
+681 LS
-695 ADVNGLSKKQKKT
+695 DV
-708 FIKLF
+708 
-713 RDLDHDYAHLK
+713 
-724 SFSTFEPKILDEY
+724 SFDI
-737 GFSQQIYEDYAAVY
+737 
-751 NNVIEELKKDPPDDT
+751 
-766 GDEPIR
+766 
-772 DDYDLVAYS
+772 
-781 KFKIDFE
+781 
-788 YIVELLQGFVDFLDQ
+788 ELLRNDKINVHY
-803 KDIEFNEAEFEHKL
+803 I
-817 LELKEIVKDFAEDNP
+817 LELIKNAVSEPSREKRR
-832 KLSDLLL
+832 KT
-839 QVLDEIEQ
+839 LDEIEKMIESAT
-847 DKAKFMGQDMSV
+847 DPELYMKSDLIHGFIDSIASEMDPDADFEYEY
-859 IINQMRYTAIDK
+859 NQYMEEQRT
-871 EIEKFSKKWYVPF
+871 
-884 EAVKYEAYNYKDG
+884 
-897 ELANEN
+897 NE
-903 KLKELADYAT
+903 
-913 YKMEISEALPK
+913 
-924 FKFNGTLIREFKEI
+924 IREVATKYQIPEPKINRLIGDYEFGGFVDKNDIKTDLTKDVIKREKEENNFSSSMRAKNSI
-938 LMPEI
+938 TNTITQFIKDVVIKYM
-943 GSLIE
+943 

>member
-1 MSSNLGYESEKT
+1 MCL
-13 LEDNLIKQLC
+13 
-23 ADGYEFV
+23 
-30 EINDID
+30 
-36 DLHLNFRKQVN
+36 
-47 KHNASRLNGHE
+47 
-58 LSDKEFER
+58 
-66 LLVKIQGKGVYGSSK
+66 
-81 TLRSLQD
+81 
-88 ITMDDGSTQY
+88 
-98 IELFNTKNNE
+98 NTKNNE

-289 LLSTNREVA
+289 LLSTNREVT

-550 DSLERMIRDYNQM
+550 DSLERMINDYNQM

-572 FPAYFTDV
+572 FSAYFTDV

-628 NRLYDQNKE
+628 NRIETANKPYGNIVCFQTNKKAVDDAVKLFSLTDNADEVLMKPYE
-637 YGQIVTFRSPKE
+637 YYRDEFRKAVEELLKHTPSPEEAEHGGDEQEE
-649 YKKKINDALVLYSKG
+649 YKFVLLFRELVRLMVKLKTFDEFEFTEDELGMSNQLYEDFVSKYKKIYRDIRPDQQKTS
-664 GIGQAIAED
+664 I
-673 WETVLNNF
+673 
-681 VLSLKTIRTFAPTP
+681 LS
-695 ADVNGLSKKQKKT
+695 DV
-708 FIKLF
+708 
-713 RDLDHDYAHLK
+713 
-724 SFSTFEPKILDEY
+724 SFDI
-737 GFSQQIYEDYAAVY
+737 
-751 NNVIEELKKDPPDDT
+751 
-766 GDEPIR
+766 
-772 DDYDLVAYS
+772 
-781 KFKIDFE
+781 
-788 YIVELLQGFVDFLDQ
+788 ELLRNDKINVHY
-803 KDIEFNEAEFEHKL
+803 I
-817 LELKEIVKDFAEDNP
+817 LELIKNAVSEPSREKRR
-832 KLSDLLL
+832 KT
-839 QVLDEIEQ
+839 LDEIEKMIESAT
-847 DKAKFMGQDMSV
+847 DPELYMKSDLIHGFIDSIASEMDPDADFEYEY
-859 IINQMRYTAIDK
+859 NQYMEEQRT
-871 EIEKFSKKWYVPF
+871 
-884 EAVKYEAYNYKDG
+884 
-897 ELANEN
+897 NE
-903 KLKELADYAT
+903 
-913 YKMEISEALPK
+913 
-924 FKFNGTLIREFKEI
+924 IREVAAKYQIPEPKINRLIGDYEFGGFVDKNDIKTDLTKDVIKREKEENNFSSSMRAKNSI
-938 LMPEI
+938 TNTITQFIKDVVIKYM
-943 GSLIE
+943 

>member
-1 MSSNLGYESEKT
+1 
-13 LEDNLIKQLC
+13 
-23 ADGYEFV
+23 
-30 EINDID
+30 
-36 DLHLNFRKQVN
+36 
-47 KHNASRLNGHE
+47 
-58 LSDKEFER
+58 
-66 LLVKIQGKGVYGSSK
+66 
-81 TLRSLQD
+81 
-88 ITMDDGSTQY
+88 
-98 IELFNTKNNE
+98 
-108 WCKNEFQVTHQ
+108 
-119 VTMVGKYENRYDVT
+119 
-133 LLINGLPLVQIELK
+133 
-147 RRGIDFK
+147 
-154 EAFNQVIRYKKHS
+154 
-167 LNDLFRYV
+167 
-175 QIFIISNGIDTK
+175 
-187 YFANSDKE
+187 
-195 MDFQYTFYWTDKNNN
+195 
-210 RIDNL
+210 
-215 YDFALD
+215 
-221 FLPKCHISK
+221 
-230 MISRYMVVDDTQK
+230 MVVDDTQK

-550 DSLERMIRDYNQM
+550 DSLERMIKDYNQM

-572 FPAYFTDV
+572 FSAYFTDV

-628 NRLYDQNKE
+628 NRIETANKPYGNIVCFQTNKKAVDDAVKLFSLTDNADEVLMKPYE
-637 YGQIVTFRSPKE
+637 YYRDEFRKAVEELLKHTPSPEEAEHGGDEQEE
-649 YKKKINDALVLYSKG
+649 YKFVLLFRELVRLMVKLKTFDEFEFTEDELGMSNQLYEDFVSKYKKIYRDIRPDQQKTS
-664 GIGQAIAED
+664 I
-673 WETVLNNF
+673 
-681 VLSLKTIRTFAPTP
+681 LS
-695 ADVNGLSKKQKKT
+695 DV
-708 FIKLF
+708 
-713 RDLDHDYAHLK
+713 
-724 SFSTFEPKILDEY
+724 SFDI
-737 GFSQQIYEDYAAVY
+737 
-751 NNVIEELKKDPPDDT
+751 
-766 GDEPIR
+766 
-772 DDYDLVAYS
+772 
-781 KFKIDFE
+781 
-788 YIVELLQGFVDFLDQ
+788 ELLRNDKINVHY
-803 KDIEFNEAEFEHKL
+803 I
-817 LELKEIVKDFAEDNP
+817 LELIKNAVSEPSREKRR
-832 KLSDLLL
+832 KT
-839 QVLDEIEQ
+839 LDEIEKMIESAT
-847 DKAKFMGQDMSV
+847 DPELYMKSDLIHGFIDSIASEMDPDADFEYEF
-859 IINQMRYTAIDK
+859 NQYMEEQRT
-871 EIEKFSKKWYVPF
+871 
-884 EAVKYEAYNYKDG
+884 
-897 ELANEN
+897 NE
-903 KLKELADYAT
+903 
-913 YKMEISEALPK
+913 
-924 FKFNGTLIREFKEI
+924 IREVAAKYQIPEPKINRLIGDYEFGGFVDKNDIKTDLTKDVIKREKEENNFSSSMRAKNSI
-938 LMPEI
+938 TNTITQFIKDVVIKYM
-943 GSLIE
+943 

>member
-1 MSSNLGYESEKT
+1 MCL
-13 LEDNLIKQLC
+13 
-23 ADGYEFV
+23 
-30 EINDID
+30 
-36 DLHLNFRKQVN
+36 
-47 KHNASRLNGHE
+47 
-58 LSDKEFER
+58 
-66 LLVKIQGKGVYGSSK
+66 
-81 TLRSLQD
+81 
-88 ITMDDGSTQY
+88 
-98 IELFNTKNNE
+98 NTKNNE

-515 KYYDEFKKRNTD
+515 KYYDEFKKCNTD
-527 LKIAGIFTFGANE
+527 LKIAGIFTFDANE

-550 DSLERMIRDYNQM
+550 DSLERMIKDYNQM

-572 FPAYFTDV
+572 FSAYFTDV

-628 NRLYDQNKE
+628 NRIETANKPYGNIVCFQTNKKAVDDAVKLFSLTDNADEVLMKPYE
-637 YGQIVTFRSPKE
+637 YYRDEFRKAVEELLKHTPSPEEAEHGGDEQEE
-649 YKKKINDALVLYSKG
+649 YKFVLLFRELVRLMVKLKTFDEFEFSEDELGMSNQLYEDFVSKYKKIYRDIRPDQQKTS
-664 GIGQAIAED
+664 I
-673 WETVLNNF
+673 
-681 VLSLKTIRTFAPTP
+681 LS
-695 ADVNGLSKKQKKT
+695 DV
-708 FIKLF
+708 
-713 RDLDHDYAHLK
+713 
-724 SFSTFEPKILDEY
+724 SFDI
-737 GFSQQIYEDYAAVY
+737 
-751 NNVIEELKKDPPDDT
+751 
-766 GDEPIR
+766 
-772 DDYDLVAYS
+772 
-781 KFKIDFE
+781 
-788 YIVELLQGFVDFLDQ
+788 ELLRNDKINVHY
-803 KDIEFNEAEFEHKL
+803 I
-817 LELKEIVKDFAEDNP
+817 LELIKNAVSEPSREKRR
-832 KLSDLLL
+832 KT
-839 QVLDEIEQ
+839 LDEIEKMIESAT
-847 DKAKFMGQDMSV
+847 DPELYMKSDLIHEFIDSIASEMDPDADFEYEY
-859 IINQMRYTAIDK
+859 NQYMEEQRT
-871 EIEKFSKKWYVPF
+871 
-884 EAVKYEAYNYKDG
+884 
-897 ELANEN
+897 NE
-903 KLKELADYAT
+903 
-913 YKMEISEALPK
+913 
-924 FKFNGTLIREFKEI
+924 IREVAAKYQIPEPKINRLIGDYEFGGFVDKNDIKTDLTKDVIKREKEEKNFSSSMRAKNSI
-938 LMPEI
+938 TNTISQFIKDVVIKYM
-943 GSLIE
+943 

>member
-23 ADGYEFV
+23 ADVYEFV

-275 TGSGKTLTSFKLSQ
+275 TGSGKTLTSFTLSQ
-289 LLSTNREVA
+289 LLSTPRELA

-628 NRLYDQNKE
+628 NRIETANKPYGNIVCFQTNKKAVDDAVKLFSLTDNADEVLMKPYE
-637 YGQIVTFRSPKE
+637 YYRDEFRKAVEELLKHTPSPEEAEHGGDEQEE
-649 YKKKINDALVLYSKG
+649 YKFVLLFRELVRLMVKLKTFDEFEFTEDELGMSNQLYEDFVSKYKKIYRDIRPDQQKAS
-664 GIGQAIAED
+664 I
-673 WETVLNNF
+673 
-681 VLSLKTIRTFAPTP
+681 LS
-695 ADVNGLSKKQKKT
+695 DV
-708 FIKLF
+708 
-713 RDLDHDYAHLK
+713 
-724 SFSTFEPKILDEY
+724 SFDI
-737 GFSQQIYEDYAAVY
+737 
-751 NNVIEELKKDPPDDT
+751 
-766 GDEPIR
+766 
-772 DDYDLVAYS
+772 
-781 KFKIDFE
+781 
-788 YIVELLQGFVDFLDQ
+788 ELLRNDKINVHY
-803 KDIEFNEAEFEHKL
+803 I
-817 LELKEIVKDFAEDNP
+817 LELIKNAVSEPSREKRR
-832 KLSDLLL
+832 KT
-839 QVLDEIEQ
+839 LDEIEKMIESAT
-847 DKAKFMGQDMSV
+847 DPELYMKSDLIHGFIDSIASEMDPDADFEYEY
-859 IINQMRYTAIDK
+859 NQYMEEQRT
-871 EIEKFSKKWYVPF
+871 
-884 EAVKYEAYNYKDG
+884 
-897 ELANEN
+897 NE
-903 KLKELADYAT
+903 
-913 YKMEISEALPK
+913 
-924 FKFNGTLIREFKEI
+924 IREVAAKYQIPEPKINRLIGDYEFGGFVDKNDIKTDLTKDVIKREKEENNFSSSMRAKNSI
-938 LMPEI
+938 TNTITQFIKDVVIKYM
-943 GSLIE
+943 

>member
-1 MSSNLGYESEKT
+1 
-13 LEDNLIKQLC
+13 
-23 ADGYEFV
+23 
-30 EINDID
+30 
-36 DLHLNFRKQVN
+36 
-47 KHNASRLNGHE
+47 
-58 LSDKEFER
+58 
-66 LLVKIQGKGVYGSSK
+66 
-81 TLRSLQD
+81 
-88 ITMDDGSTQY
+88 
-98 IELFNTKNNE
+98 
-108 WCKNEFQVTHQ
+108 
-119 VTMVGKYENRYDVT
+119 
-133 LLINGLPLVQIELK
+133 
-147 RRGIDFK
+147 
-154 EAFNQVIRYKKHS
+154 
-167 LNDLFRYV
+167 
-175 QIFIISNGIDTK
+175 
-187 YFANSDKE
+187 

-313 IEEFNRFQKDTVDM
+313 IEEFNRFQKDTVDI

-550 DSLERMIRDYNQM
+550 DSLERMINDYNQM

-572 FPAYFTDV
+572 FSAYFTDV

-628 NRLYDQNKE
+628 NRIETANKPYGNIVCFQTNKKAVDDAVKLFSLTDNADEVLMKPYE
-637 YGQIVTFRSPKE
+637 YYRDEFRKAVEELLKHTPSPEEAEHGGDEQEE
-649 YKKKINDALVLYSKG
+649 YKFVLLFRELVRLMVKLKTFDEFEFTEDELGMSNQLYEDFVSKYKKIYRDIRPDQQKTS
-664 GIGQAIAED
+664 I
-673 WETVLNNF
+673 
-681 VLSLKTIRTFAPTP
+681 LS
-695 ADVNGLSKKQKKT
+695 DV
-708 FIKLF
+708 
-713 RDLDHDYAHLK
+713 
-724 SFSTFEPKILDEY
+724 SFDI
-737 GFSQQIYEDYAAVY
+737 
-751 NNVIEELKKDPPDDT
+751 
-766 GDEPIR
+766 
-772 DDYDLVAYS
+772 
-781 KFKIDFE
+781 
-788 YIVELLQGFVDFLDQ
+788 ELLRNDKINVHY
-803 KDIEFNEAEFEHKL
+803 I
-817 LELKEIVKDFAEDNP
+817 LELIKNAVSEPSREKRR
-832 KLSDLLL
+832 KT
-839 QVLDEIEQ
+839 LDEIEKMIESAT
-847 DKAKFMGQDMSV
+847 DPELYMKSDLIHGFIDSIASEMDPDADFEYEY
-859 IINQMRYTAIDK
+859 NQYMEEQRT
-871 EIEKFSKKWYVPF
+871 
-884 EAVKYEAYNYKDG
+884 
-897 ELANEN
+897 NE
-903 KLKELADYAT
+903 
-913 YKMEISEALPK
+913 
-924 FKFNGTLIREFKEI
+924 IREVAAKYQIPEPKINRLIGDYEFGGFVDKNDIKTDLTKDVIKREKEENNFSSSMRAKNSI
-938 LMPEI
+938 TNTITQFIKDVVIKYM
-943 GSLIE
+943 

>member
-1 MSSNLGYESEKT
+1 MSSNIGYESEKT

-47 KHNASRLNGHE
+47 KHNVSRLNGYE

-527 LKIAGIFTFGANE
+527 LKITGIFTFGANE

-550 DSLERMIRDYNQM
+550 DSLERMIKDYNQM

-572 FPAYFTDV
+572 FSAYFTDV

-628 NRLYDQNKE
+628 NRIETANKPYGNIVCFQTNKKAVDDAVKLFSLTDNADEVLMKPYE
-637 YGQIVTFRSPKE
+637 YYRDEFRKAVEELLKHTPSPEEAEHGGDEQEE
-649 YKKKINDALVLYSKG
+649 YKFVLLFRELVRLMVKLKTFDEFEFTEDELGMSNQLYEDFVSKYKKIYRDIRPDQQKAS
-664 GIGQAIAED
+664 I
-673 WETVLNNF
+673 
-681 VLSLKTIRTFAPTP
+681 LS
-695 ADVNGLSKKQKKT
+695 DV
-708 FIKLF
+708 
-713 RDLDHDYAHLK
+713 
-724 SFSTFEPKILDEY
+724 SFDI
-737 GFSQQIYEDYAAVY
+737 
-751 NNVIEELKKDPPDDT
+751 
-766 GDEPIR
+766 
-772 DDYDLVAYS
+772 
-781 KFKIDFE
+781 
-788 YIVELLQGFVDFLDQ
+788 ELLRNDKINVHY
-803 KDIEFNEAEFEHKL
+803 I
-817 LELKEIVKDFAEDNP
+817 LELIKNAVSEPSREKRR
-832 KLSDLLL
+832 KT
-839 QVLDEIEQ
+839 LDEIEKMIESAT
-847 DKAKFMGQDMSV
+847 DPELYMKSDLIHGFIDSIASEMDPDADFEYEY
-859 IINQMRYTAIDK
+859 NQYMEEQRT
-871 EIEKFSKKWYVPF
+871 
-884 EAVKYEAYNYKDG
+884 
-897 ELANEN
+897 NE
-903 KLKELADYAT
+903 
-913 YKMEISEALPK
+913 
-924 FKFNGTLIREFKEI
+924 IREVAAKYQIPEPKINRLIGDYEFGGFVDKNDIKTDLTKDVIKREKEENNFSSSMRAKNSI
-938 LMPEI
+938 TNTITQFIKDVVIKYM
-943 GSLIE
+943 

>member
-1 MSSNLGYESEKT
+1 MCL
-13 LEDNLIKQLC
+13 
-23 ADGYEFV
+23 
-30 EINDID
+30 
-36 DLHLNFRKQVN
+36 
-47 KHNASRLNGHE
+47 
-58 LSDKEFER
+58 
-66 LLVKIQGKGVYGSSK
+66 
-81 TLRSLQD
+81 
-88 ITMDDGSTQY
+88 
-98 IELFNTKNNE
+98 NTKNNE

-550 DSLERMIRDYNQM
+550 DSLERMIKDYNQM

-572 FPAYFTDV
+572 FSAYFTDV

-628 NRLYDQNKE
+628 NRIETANKPYGNIVCFQTNKKAVDDAVKLFSLTDNADEVLMKPYE
-637 YGQIVTFRSPKE
+637 YYRDEFRKAVEELLKHTPSPEEAEHGGDEQEE
-649 YKKKINDALVLYSKG
+649 YKFVLLFRELVRLMVKLKTFDEFEFSEDELGMSNQLYEDFVSKYKKIYRDIRPDQQKTS
-664 GIGQAIAED
+664 I
-673 WETVLNNF
+673 
-681 VLSLKTIRTFAPTP
+681 LS
-695 ADVNGLSKKQKKT
+695 DV
-708 FIKLF
+708 
-713 RDLDHDYAHLK
+713 
-724 SFSTFEPKILDEY
+724 SFDI
-737 GFSQQIYEDYAAVY
+737 
-751 NNVIEELKKDPPDDT
+751 
-766 GDEPIR
+766 
-772 DDYDLVAYS
+772 
-781 KFKIDFE
+781 
-788 YIVELLQGFVDFLDQ
+788 ELLRNDKINV
-803 KDIEFNEAEFEHKL
+803 HYV
-817 LELKEIVKDFAEDNP
+817 LELIKNAVSEPSREKRR
-832 KLSDLLL
+832 KT
-839 QVLDEIEQ
+839 LDEIEKMIESAT
-847 DKAKFMGQDMSV
+847 DPELYMKSDLIHGFIDSIASEMDPDADFEYEY
-859 IINQMRYTAIDK
+859 NQYMEEQRT
-871 EIEKFSKKWYVPF
+871 
-884 EAVKYEAYNYKDG
+884 
-897 ELANEN
+897 NE
-903 KLKELADYAT
+903 
-913 YKMEISEALPK
+913 
-924 FKFNGTLIREFKEI
+924 IREVAAKYQIPEPKINRLIGDYEFGGFVDKNDIKTDLTKDVIKREKEENNFSSSMRAKNSI
-938 LMPEI
+938 TNTITQFIKDVVIKYM
-943 GSLIE
+943 

>member
-1 MSSNLGYESEKT
+1 
-13 LEDNLIKQLC
+13 
-23 ADGYEFV
+23 
-30 EINDID
+30 
-36 DLHLNFRKQVN
+36 
-47 KHNASRLNGHE
+47 
-58 LSDKEFER
+58 
-66 LLVKIQGKGVYGSSK
+66 
-81 TLRSLQD
+81 
-88 ITMDDGSTQY
+88 
-98 IELFNTKNNE
+98 
-108 WCKNEFQVTHQ
+108 
-119 VTMVGKYENRYDVT
+119 MVGKYENRYDVT

-550 DSLERMIRDYNQM
+550 DSLERMIKDYNQM

-572 FPAYFTDV
+572 FSAYFTDV

-628 NRLYDQNKE
+628 NRIETANKPYGNIVCFQTNKKAVDDAVKLFSLTDNADEVLMKPYE
-637 YGQIVTFRSPKE
+637 YYRDEFRKAVEELLKHTPSPEEAEHGGDEQEE
-649 YKKKINDALVLYSKG
+649 YKFVLLFRELVRLMVKLKTFDEFEFSEDELGMSNQLYEDFVSKYKKIYRDIRPDQQKTS
-664 GIGQAIAED
+664 I
-673 WETVLNNF
+673 
-681 VLSLKTIRTFAPTP
+681 LS
-695 ADVNGLSKKQKKT
+695 DV
-708 FIKLF
+708 
-713 RDLDHDYAHLK
+713 
-724 SFSTFEPKILDEY
+724 SFDI
-737 GFSQQIYEDYAAVY
+737 
-751 NNVIEELKKDPPDDT
+751 
-766 GDEPIR
+766 
-772 DDYDLVAYS
+772 
-781 KFKIDFE
+781 
-788 YIVELLQGFVDFLDQ
+788 ELLRNDKINVHY
-803 KDIEFNEAEFEHKL
+803 I
-817 LELKEIVKDFAEDNP
+817 LELIKNAVSEPSREKRR
-832 KLSDLLL
+832 KT
-839 QVLDEIEQ
+839 LDEIEKMIESAT
-847 DKAKFMGQDMSV
+847 DPELYMKSDLIHEFIDSIASEMDPDADFEYEY
-859 IINQMRYTAIDK
+859 NQYMEEQRT
-871 EIEKFSKKWYVPF
+871 
-884 EAVKYEAYNYKDG
+884 
-897 ELANEN
+897 NE
-903 KLKELADYAT
+903 
-913 YKMEISEALPK
+913 
-924 FKFNGTLIREFKEI
+924 IREVAAKYQIPEPKINRLIGDYEFGGFVDKNDIKTDLTKDVIKREKEEKNFSSSMRAKNSI
-938 LMPEI
+938 TNTITQFIKDVVIKYM
-943 GSLIE
+943 

>member
-1 MSSNLGYESEKT
+1 MESGSMYESEKV
-13 LEDNLIKQLC
+13 LEDNLIKQLI

-30 EINDID
+30 EINDVN
-36 DLHLNFRKQVN
+36 DLHDNFRNQIN
-47 KHNASRLNGHE
+47 KHNEQRLKGHK

-81 TLRSLQD
+81 ILRSLQD

-167 LNDLFRYV
+167 LNDLFRFV
-175 QIFIISNGIDTK
+175 QVFIVSNGIDTK

-195 MDFQYTFYWTDKNNN
+195 MNFQYTFYWTDKNNN

-243 NLMVMRPYQY
+243 TLMVMRPYQY

-260 KRAYETNNNAYVWHT
+260 KRADETNNNAYVWHT

-289 LLSTNREVA
+289 LLSTNLNIS

-327 TDSTDTLIAQMKDSS
+327 TDSTETLIAQMKDSS

-356 CKNDKYQDVIDRFE
+356 CKNEKYQNVLNQYEGQKVI
-370 GKKVVFIIDECHRSQ
+370 FIIDECHRSQ
-385 FGEMHKM
+385 FGDMHRL
-392 IKKKFPRAQ
+392 IKKRFPKAQ
-401 YFGFTGTPRFAEN
+401 YFGFTGTPRFAQN

-423 DIFEKLVHHYLIK
+423 DIFKKLVHHYLIK

-448 VDYVRTISSTVDI
+448 VDYVRTISTTVDL
-461 EDDEEVEAIDT
+461 EDEEEVEAIDT
-472 EEVLMDD
+472 EEVLMSDE
-479 QRISNIVDYVLK
+479 RIRNIVEYILK
-491 IHNSKTNNR
+491 IHDAKTNNR
-500 RYNAIFTVRSIPMLI
+500 KYNAIFTVRSIPMLI
-515 KYYDEFKKRNTD
+515 KYYDEFKRQNKN

-540 DGELETEHSR
+540 DGTLDTEHSR
-550 DSLERMIRDYNQM
+550 DALERMIDDYNRM
-563 FDKNYSTNT
+563 FDKGYDTKT
-572 FPAYFTDV
+572 FQAYFTDV
-580 SKKVKNTEL
+580 SKKVKNTEI

-609 LYVDKRLKHHD
+609 LYVDKRLKYHD

-628 NRLYDQNKE
+628 NRIETQNKP
-637 YGQIVTFRSPKE
+637 YGNIVCFQTNKKAVDDAIKLFSLTDNADEVLMKSYDYYRDEFRKAVKELLNHTPMPESAEHDGDEKEQYTFILLFRELIRLMVKLRTFEEFEFTEEELGMTRQTYEEFVSK
-649 YKKKINDALVLYSKG
+649 YKKIYHELQVNKSKTSILNDVSFDIELLRNDKINVHYILQLIKNAVFEPSKEKRRKTLEKIKEIINKSTDHELYSKSILIINFIESIASKMDPDADFDYEYNQFMEKQRKNEIREVAIKYQIPENKINRIIGDYEFG
-664 GIGQAIAED
+664 GFID
-673 WETVLNNF
+673 
-681 VLSLKTIRTFAPTP
+681 KTE
-695 ADVNGLSKKQKKT
+695 
-708 FIKLF
+708 IK
-713 RDLDHDYAHLK
+713 
-724 SFSTFEPKILDEY
+724 
-737 GFSQQIYEDYAAVY
+737 
-751 NNVIEELKKDPPDDT
+751 
-766 GDEPIR
+766 
-772 DDYDLVAYS
+772 
-781 KFKIDFE
+781 
-788 YIVELLQGFVDFLDQ
+788 
-803 KDIEFNEAEFEHKL
+803 
-817 LELKEIVKDFAEDNP
+817 
-832 KLSDLLL
+832 SDLTKE
-839 QVLDEIEQ
+839 VIKKEKEENNYSSSMRTKNEIANKITQ
-847 DKAKFMGQDMSV
+847 FVKNIV
-859 IINQMRYTAIDK
+859 
-871 EIEKFSKKWYVPF
+871 
-884 EAVKYEAYNYKDG
+884 VKY
-897 ELANEN
+897 
-903 KLKELADYAT
+903 
-913 YKMEISEALPK
+913 M
-924 FKFNGTLIREFKEI
+924 
-938 LMPEI
+938 
-943 GSLIE
+943 

>member
-1 MSSNLGYESEKT
+1 
-13 LEDNLIKQLC
+13 
-23 ADGYEFV
+23 
-30 EINDID
+30 
-36 DLHLNFRKQVN
+36 
-47 KHNASRLNGHE
+47 
-58 LSDKEFER
+58 
-66 LLVKIQGKGVYGSSK
+66 
-81 TLRSLQD
+81 
-88 ITMDDGSTQY
+88 
-98 IELFNTKNNE
+98 
-108 WCKNEFQVTHQ
+108 
-119 VTMVGKYENRYDVT
+119 MVGKYENRYDVT

-550 DSLERMIRDYNQM
+550 DSLERMINDYNQM

-572 FPAYFTDV
+572 FSAYFTDV

-628 NRLYDQNKE
+628 NRIETANKPYGNIVCFQTNKKAVDDAVKLFSLTDNADEVLMKPYE
-637 YGQIVTFRSPKE
+637 YYRDEFRKAVEELLKHTPSPEEAEHGGDEQEE
-649 YKKKINDALVLYSKG
+649 YKFVLLFRELVRLMVKLKTFDEFEFTEDELGMSNQLYEDFVSKYKKIYRDIRPDQQKTS
-664 GIGQAIAED
+664 I
-673 WETVLNNF
+673 
-681 VLSLKTIRTFAPTP
+681 LS
-695 ADVNGLSKKQKKT
+695 DV
-708 FIKLF
+708 
-713 RDLDHDYAHLK
+713 
-724 SFSTFEPKILDEY
+724 SFDI
-737 GFSQQIYEDYAAVY
+737 
-751 NNVIEELKKDPPDDT
+751 
-766 GDEPIR
+766 
-772 DDYDLVAYS
+772 
-781 KFKIDFE
+781 
-788 YIVELLQGFVDFLDQ
+788 ELLRNDKINVHY
-803 KDIEFNEAEFEHKL
+803 I
-817 LELKEIVKDFAEDNP
+817 LELIKNAVSEPSREKRR
-832 KLSDLLL
+832 KT
-839 QVLDEIEQ
+839 LDEIEKMIESAT
-847 DKAKFMGQDMSV
+847 DPELYMKSDLIHGFIDSIASEMDPDADFEYEY
-859 IINQMRYTAIDK
+859 NQYMEEQRT
-871 EIEKFSKKWYVPF
+871 
-884 EAVKYEAYNYKDG
+884 
-897 ELANEN
+897 NE
-903 KLKELADYAT
+903 
-913 YKMEISEALPK
+913 
-924 FKFNGTLIREFKEI
+924 IREVAAKYQIPEPKINRLIGDYEFGGFVDKNDIKTDLTKDVIKREKEENNFSSSMRAKNSI
-938 LMPEI
+938 TNTITQFIKDVVIKYM
-943 GSLIE
+943 

>member
-1 MSSNLGYESEKT
+1 
-13 LEDNLIKQLC
+13 
-23 ADGYEFV
+23 
-30 EINDID
+30 
-36 DLHLNFRKQVN
+36 
-47 KHNASRLNGHE
+47 
-58 LSDKEFER
+58 
-66 LLVKIQGKGVYGSSK
+66 
-81 TLRSLQD
+81 
-88 ITMDDGSTQY
+88 
-98 IELFNTKNNE
+98 
-108 WCKNEFQVTHQ
+108 
-119 VTMVGKYENRYDVT
+119 MVGKYENRYDVT

-550 DSLERMIRDYNQM
+550 DSLERMIKDYNQM

-572 FPAYFTDV
+572 FSAYFTDV

-628 NRLYDQNKE
+628 NRIETANKPYGNIVCFQTNKKAVDDAVKLFSLTDNADEVLMKPYE
-637 YGQIVTFRSPKE
+637 YYRDEFRKAVEELLKHTPSPEEAEHGGDEQEE
-649 YKKKINDALVLYSKG
+649 YKFVLLFRELVRLMVKLKTFDEFEFTEDELGMSNQLYEDFVSKYKKIYRDIRPDQQKTS
-664 GIGQAIAED
+664 I
-673 WETVLNNF
+673 
-681 VLSLKTIRTFAPTP
+681 LS
-695 ADVNGLSKKQKKT
+695 DV
-708 FIKLF
+708 
-713 RDLDHDYAHLK
+713 
-724 SFSTFEPKILDEY
+724 SFDI
-737 GFSQQIYEDYAAVY
+737 
-751 NNVIEELKKDPPDDT
+751 
-766 GDEPIR
+766 
-772 DDYDLVAYS
+772 
-781 KFKIDFE
+781 
-788 YIVELLQGFVDFLDQ
+788 ELLRNDKINVHY
-803 KDIEFNEAEFEHKL
+803 I
-817 LELKEIVKDFAEDNP
+817 LELIKNAVSEPSREKRR
-832 KLSDLLL
+832 KT
-839 QVLDEIEQ
+839 LDEIEKMIESAT
-847 DKAKFMGQDMSV
+847 DPELYMKSDLIHGFIESIASEMDPDADFEYEY
-859 IINQMRYTAIDK
+859 NQYMEEQRTN
-871 EIEKFSKKWYVPF
+871 EIREV
-884 EAVKYEAYNYKDG
+884 AVKYQIPEPKINRLIGDYEFGGFVDKNDIKSDLTKDVIKR
-897 ELANEN
+897 EKEEN
-903 KLKELADYAT
+903 NFSSSMRAKNSITNTITQFIKDVVIKY
-913 YKMEISEALPK
+913 M
-924 FKFNGTLIREFKEI
+924 
-938 LMPEI
+938 
-943 GSLIE
+943 

>member
-1 MSSNLGYESEKT
+1 
-13 LEDNLIKQLC
+13 
-23 ADGYEFV
+23 
-30 EINDID
+30 
-36 DLHLNFRKQVN
+36 
-47 KHNASRLNGHE
+47 
-58 LSDKEFER
+58 
-66 LLVKIQGKGVYGSSK
+66 
-81 TLRSLQD
+81 
-88 ITMDDGSTQY
+88 
-98 IELFNTKNNE
+98 
-108 WCKNEFQVTHQ
+108 
-119 VTMVGKYENRYDVT
+119 MVGKYENRYDVT

-550 DSLERMIRDYNQM
+550 DSLERMIKDYNQM

-572 FPAYFTDV
+572 FSAYFTDV

-628 NRLYDQNKE
+628 NRIETANKPYGNIVCFQTNKKAVDDAVKLFSLTDNADEVLMKPYE
-637 YGQIVTFRSPKE
+637 YYRDEFRKAVEELLKHTPSPEEAEHGGDEQEE
-649 YKKKINDALVLYSKG
+649 YKFVLLFRELVRLMVKLKTFDEFEFTEDELGMSNQLYEDFVSKYKKIYRDIRPDQQKAS
-664 GIGQAIAED
+664 I
-673 WETVLNNF
+673 
-681 VLSLKTIRTFAPTP
+681 LS
-695 ADVNGLSKKQKKT
+695 DV
-708 FIKLF
+708 
-713 RDLDHDYAHLK
+713 
-724 SFSTFEPKILDEY
+724 SFDI
-737 GFSQQIYEDYAAVY
+737 
-751 NNVIEELKKDPPDDT
+751 
-766 GDEPIR
+766 
-772 DDYDLVAYS
+772 
-781 KFKIDFE
+781 
-788 YIVELLQGFVDFLDQ
+788 ELLRNDKINVHY
-803 KDIEFNEAEFEHKL
+803 I
-817 LELKEIVKDFAEDNP
+817 LELIKNAVSEPSREKRR
-832 KLSDLLL
+832 KT
-839 QVLDEIEQ
+839 LDEIEKMIESAT
-847 DKAKFMGQDMSV
+847 DPELYMKSDLIHGFIDSIASEMDPDADFEYEY
-859 IINQMRYTAIDK
+859 NQYMEEQRT
-871 EIEKFSKKWYVPF
+871 
-884 EAVKYEAYNYKDG
+884 
-897 ELANEN
+897 NE
-903 KLKELADYAT
+903 
-913 YKMEISEALPK
+913 
-924 FKFNGTLIREFKEI
+924 IREVAAKYQIPEPKINRLIGDYEFGGFVDKNDIKTDLTKDVIKREKEENNFSSSMRAKNSI
-938 LMPEI
+938 TNTITQFIKDVVIKYM
-943 GSLIE
+943 

>member
-1 MSSNLGYESEKT
+1 MSSNIGYESEKT

-47 KHNASRLNGHE
+47 KHNVSRLNGHE

-527 LKIAGIFTFGANE
+527 LKITGIFTFGANE

-550 DSLERMIRDYNQM
+550 DSLERMIKDYNQM

-572 FPAYFTDV
+572 FSAYFTDV

-628 NRLYDQNKE
+628 NRIETANKPYGNIVCFQTNKKAVDDAVKLFSLTDNADEVLMKPYE
-637 YGQIVTFRSPKE
+637 YYRDEFRKAVEELLKHTPSPEEAEHGGDEQEE
-649 YKKKINDALVLYSKG
+649 YKFVLLFRELVRLMVKLKTFDEFEFTEDELGMSNQLYEDFVSKYKKIYRDIRPDQQKAS
-664 GIGQAIAED
+664 I
-673 WETVLNNF
+673 
-681 VLSLKTIRTFAPTP
+681 LS
-695 ADVNGLSKKQKKT
+695 DV
-708 FIKLF
+708 
-713 RDLDHDYAHLK
+713 
-724 SFSTFEPKILDEY
+724 SFDI
-737 GFSQQIYEDYAAVY
+737 
-751 NNVIEELKKDPPDDT
+751 
-766 GDEPIR
+766 
-772 DDYDLVAYS
+772 
-781 KFKIDFE
+781 
-788 YIVELLQGFVDFLDQ
+788 ELLRNDKINVHY
-803 KDIEFNEAEFEHKL
+803 I
-817 LELKEIVKDFAEDNP
+817 LELIKNAVSEPSREKRR
-832 KLSDLLL
+832 KT
-839 QVLDEIEQ
+839 LDEIEKMIESAT
-847 DKAKFMGQDMSV
+847 DPELYMKSDLIHGFIDSIASEMDPDADFEYEY
-859 IINQMRYTAIDK
+859 NQYMEEQRT
-871 EIEKFSKKWYVPF
+871 
-884 EAVKYEAYNYKDG
+884 
-897 ELANEN
+897 NE
-903 KLKELADYAT
+903 
-913 YKMEISEALPK
+913 
-924 FKFNGTLIREFKEI
+924 IREVAAKYQIPEPKINRLIGDYEFGGFVDKNDIKTDLTKDVIKREKEENNFSSSMRAKNSI
-938 LMPEI
+938 TNTITQFIKDVVIKYM
-943 GSLIE
+943 

>member
-1 MSSNLGYESEKT
+1 
-13 LEDNLIKQLC
+13 
-23 ADGYEFV
+23 
-30 EINDID
+30 
-36 DLHLNFRKQVN
+36 
-47 KHNASRLNGHE
+47 
-58 LSDKEFER
+58 
-66 LLVKIQGKGVYGSSK
+66 
-81 TLRSLQD
+81 
-88 ITMDDGSTQY
+88 MDDGSTQY
-98 IELFNTKNNE
+98 VELFNTKNNE
-108 WCKNEFQVTHQ
+108 WCKNEFQITHQ
-119 VTMVGKYENRYDVT
+119 VTMIGKYENRYDVT

-550 DSLERMIRDYNQM
+550 DSLERMIKDYNQM

-572 FPAYFTDV
+572 FSAYFTDV

-628 NRLYDQNKE
+628 NRIETANKPYGNIVCFQTNKKAVDDAVKLFSLTDNADEVLMKPYE
-637 YGQIVTFRSPKE
+637 YYRDEFRKAVEELLKHTPSPEEAEHGGDEQEE
-649 YKKKINDALVLYSKG
+649 YKFVLLFRELVRLMVKLKTFDEFEFTEDELGMSNQLYEDFVSKYKKIYRDIRPDQQKTS
-664 GIGQAIAED
+664 I
-673 WETVLNNF
+673 
-681 VLSLKTIRTFAPTP
+681 LS
-695 ADVNGLSKKQKKT
+695 DV
-708 FIKLF
+708 
-713 RDLDHDYAHLK
+713 
-724 SFSTFEPKILDEY
+724 SFDI
-737 GFSQQIYEDYAAVY
+737 
-751 NNVIEELKKDPPDDT
+751 
-766 GDEPIR
+766 
-772 DDYDLVAYS
+772 
-781 KFKIDFE
+781 
-788 YIVELLQGFVDFLDQ
+788 ELLRNDKINVHY
-803 KDIEFNEAEFEHKL
+803 I
-817 LELKEIVKDFAEDNP
+817 LELIKNAVNEPSREKRR
-832 KLSDLLL
+832 KT
-839 QVLDEIEQ
+839 LDEIEKMIESAT
-847 DKAKFMGQDMSV
+847 DPELYMKSDLIHGFIDSIASEMDPDADFEYEY
-859 IINQMRYTAIDK
+859 NQYMEEQRT
-871 EIEKFSKKWYVPF
+871 
-884 EAVKYEAYNYKDG
+884 
-897 ELANEN
+897 NE
-903 KLKELADYAT
+903 
-913 YKMEISEALPK
+913 
-924 FKFNGTLIREFKEI
+924 IREVAAKYQIPEPKINRLIGDYEFGGFVDKNDIKTDLTKDVIKREKEKNNFSSSMRAKNFI
-938 LMPEI
+938 SNTITQFIKDVVIKYM
-943 GSLIE
+943 